1 MGNFAAGLGA
11 GNDENIESE
20 MRYVPGGEAPI
31 AWSMAQSMDES
42 QTDCTLQL
50 YTWHAAE
57 AIKKKLIKAETYP
70 LVVRKELTSLIWTW
84 IQSSTLNALESNREK
99 QLHRLNPNERV
110 GNYYYFD

>member
-1 MGNFAAGLGA
+1 
-11 GNDENIESE
+11 

-57 AIKKKLIKAETYP
+57 AIKNKLIKAETYP
-70 LVVRKELTSLIWTW
+70 LEVRKELTSLIWAW
-84 IQSSTLNALESNREK
+84 IQSSTLNALESNWK
-99 QLHRLNPNERV
+99 KLLPA
-110 GNYYYFD
+110 